1 MQKLITLV
9 MIMFMTLG
17 PVASLSAQVNSV
29 KWINSNASLGII
41 VEESFEERVEK
52 STEENIQQLAQNDTK
67 HNCCEES
74 KCNCTYQNECDIQ
87 NLTFFALSKPQLH
100 ILASIES
107 SSILTTYLPFF
118 YKSESSSIY
127 RPPIA

>member
-1 MQKLITLV
+1 
-9 MIMFMTLG
+9 MTLG

-29 KWINSNASLGII
+29 KWINSNASLGNIDKEST
-41 VEESFEERVEK
+41 EESVEK
-52 STEENIQQLAQNDTK
+52 STQQLAQNDTK

-74 KCNCTYQNECDIQ
+74 NCNCAYQNECDIQ
-87 NLTFFALSKPQLH
+87 NLTFFALSKPQPQ

-107 SSILTTYLPFF
+107 SSVFIIVLQFLH
-118 YKSESSSIY
+118 KSESSSLY